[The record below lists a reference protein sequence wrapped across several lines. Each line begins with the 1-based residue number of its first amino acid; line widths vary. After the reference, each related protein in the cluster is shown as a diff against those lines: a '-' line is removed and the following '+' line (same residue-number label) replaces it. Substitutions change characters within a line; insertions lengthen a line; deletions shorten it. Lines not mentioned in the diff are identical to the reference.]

1 VIKNKI
7 KGSRTLHSIVLILL
21 RSFNK
26 VMDKLFNKK
35 ISSLAEFYLSKTK
48 KKHGFDNKILFV
60 IPTLGSGGSERQLV
74 NIANHLKE
82 RSNHKGT
89 KELDIVIVCLK
100 SKLKSKDFYE
110 SQLVPNIRIIKL
122 GDTTGMIAY
131 IKALRRNYM
140 FFWMGKNLVY
150 LDKLDQLIKIENP
163 KVIHAWLDSA
173 CVCAGMA
180 GIINNIPK
188 IVLST
193 RSLNPTYF
201 LSNRF
206 YYRSLL
212 KKLILFDQIRILNNS
227 RAGAKS
233 YERWLNLRPN
243 KVVVIMN
250 GFDLKLFNMKNSH
263 QSDKKYFLAG
273 GVMRLTNEK
282 NIKLWI
288 SVAREC
294 NLQKLNV
301 KFLIVGDGPE
311 KNRLEKDIQKY
322 CLSDNFTILKP
333 NSNVYQYMNQFDVL
347 LLTSRFEGLP
357 NVLIEAQLLGI
368 PVISTN
374 AGGAAETFLD
384 NVSGY
389 LLKTLDPK
397 ELVALIR
404 RIASDE
410 ILALSLS
417 NNAKKHAQKM
427 FEISQIVKEYLKV
440 YSNIS
445 I

>member
-7 KGSRTLHSIVLILL
+7 KSSRALHSIVLILL

-35 ISSLAEFYLSKTK
+35 ISSSAEFYLSKTK

-60 IPTLGSGGSERQLV
+60 IPTLGPGGSERQLV

-89 KELDIVIVCLK
+89 KELDIIIVCLK

-173 CVCAGMA
+173 CVCAGLS
-180 GIINNIPK
+180 GIINDIPK

-193 RSLNPTYF
+193 RNLNPTYF

-212 KKLILFDQIRILNNS
+212 KKLILFDQINILNNS

-243 KVVVIMN
+243 KVVVVKN
-250 GFDLKLFNMKNSH
+250 GFDLKLFKIKNSH
-263 QSDKKYFLAG
+263 QSDKKYFLVG

-301 KFLIVGDGPE
+301 KFLIIGDGPE
-311 KNRLEKDIQKY
+311 KNKLKKYIQKN
-322 CLSDNFTILKP
+322 CLSDDFTILKP
-333 NSNVYQYMNQFDVL
+333 NSDVYQYMNQFDVL

>member
-1 VIKNKI
+1 
-7 KGSRTLHSIVLILL
+7 
-21 RSFNK
+21 
-26 VMDKLFNKK
+26 
-35 ISSLAEFYLSKTK
+35 
-48 KKHGFDNKILFV
+48 
-60 IPTLGSGGSERQLV
+60 
-74 NIANHLKE
+74 
-82 RSNHKGT
+82 
-89 KELDIVIVCLK
+89 
-100 SKLKSKDFYE
+100 
-110 SQLVPNIRIIKL
+110 
-122 GDTTGMIAY
+122 
-131 IKALRRNYM
+131 
-140 FFWMGKNLVY
+140 
-150 LDKLDQLIKIENP
+150 
-163 KVIHAWLDSA
+163 
-173 CVCAGMA
+173 
-180 GIINNIPK
+180 
-188 IVLST
+188 
-193 RSLNPTYF
+193 
-201 LSNRF
+201 
-206 YYRSLL
+206 
-212 KKLILFDQIRILNNS
+212 
-227 RAGAKS
+227 
-233 YERWLNLRPN
+233 
-243 KVVVIMN
+243 MN